1 MQGGATT
8 SMLKSIKKCKNR
20 INWAAIAALAA
31 VAAAIFAWG
40 TWYNAEETLK
50 YAKAKETPDLW
61 MVKDKFVYGEYAITH
76 LSQWDQPQGIPQG
89 TLVLQHFPVKEIETG
104 NTLNRICAIVNSSTK
119 YSSND
124 HIDNYSGLF
133 GELYFQN
140 RGEIPIKEIEITKCD
155 FKMRES
161 NDYQLED
168 FSLSTQGKL
177 DVDIGRDSQLIVLL
191 GYLYDNDEHLLCDPK
206 YVSDGLLDLKTVQKK
221 KMFDDQLRCYLP
233 VMIDLY
239 DELSLIVRFTAQ
251 DGSVYEQEHKIKIT
265 LSGDGG
271 MYTPTSSVAQLIT
284 K

>member
-31 VAAAIFAWG
+31 VAAATFAWG

-155 FKMRES
+155 FKMRDS

-239 DELSLIVRFTAQ
+239 DELSLIFRFTAQ

>member
-155 FKMRES
+155 FKMRDS

-239 DELSLIVRFTAQ
+239 DELSLIFRFTAQ

>member
-239 DELSLIVRFTAQ
+239 DELSLIFRFTAQ

>member
-1 MQGGATT
+1 
-8 SMLKSIKKCKNR
+8 MLKSIKKCKNR

-104 NTLNRICAIVNSSTK
+104 NTLNRICAIFNSSTK

-155 FKMRES
+155 FKMRDS

-239 DELSLIVRFTAQ
+239 DELSLIFRFTAQ
-251 DGSVYEQEHKIKIT
+251 DGCVYEQEHKIKIT

>member
-1 MQGGATT
+1 
-8 SMLKSIKKCKNR
+8 MLKSIKKCKNR

-155 FKMRES
+155 FKMRDS

-221 KMFDDQLRCYLP
+221 KMFDDQLRCYFFT
-233 VMIDLY
+233 MNCHLY
-239 DELSLIVRFTAQ
+239 FVLLLKMEVFMS
-251 DGSVYEQEHKIKIT
+251 KNIKLKLHLVET
-265 LSGDGG
+265 EVCTHLLL
-271 MYTPTSSVAQLIT
+271 VWHN
-284 K
+284 